1 MTQTEEIE
9 QNTFTFSNE
18 ENLATE
24 CNQCGILGTSNV
36 FNTEIPGFKSIT
48 VIAFEC
54 EFCGYKRNKVPPAPE
69 SDMRSNGCKINL
81 KILDKSDFER
91 DEFIDAADL
100 EIPPT
105 TKFGVY
111 NTVGGFIQRA
121 IEDLEFNQP
130 QRQKEPE
137 FHSAISM
144 VIQKLSKLLELNEP
158 FEIQIEDPT
167 GNSFIENLKYPSEDA
182 NLTAESVGGLE
193 IPIN

>member
-54 EFCGYKRNKVPPAPE
+54 EFCGYKRNEVPPAPE
-69 SDMRSNGCKINL
+69 SDMRSNGCKINV

-91 DEFIDAADL
+91 RI
-100 EIPPT
+100 
-105 TKFGVY
+105 V
-111 NTVGGFIQRA
+111 
-121 IEDLEFNQP
+121 
-130 QRQKEPE
+130 
-137 FHSAISM
+137 
-144 VIQKLSKLLELNEP
+144 LSEQASL
-158 FEIQIEDPT
+158 
-167 GNSFIENLKYPSEDA
+167 
-182 NLTAESVGGLE
+182 
-193 IPIN
+193 